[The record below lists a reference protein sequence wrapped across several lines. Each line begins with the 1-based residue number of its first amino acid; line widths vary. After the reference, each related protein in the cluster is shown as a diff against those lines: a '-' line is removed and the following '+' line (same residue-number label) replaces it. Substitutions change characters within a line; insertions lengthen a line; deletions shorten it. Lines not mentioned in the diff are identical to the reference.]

1 MAEEQ
6 SGKIKI
12 AYFVSVEQELF
23 EINCFFKSYLNNTD
37 FTNILF
43 YEEGSR
49 IESSLIKRKYQFD
62 SIVKLK
68 SINYSKNIFKTVK
81 NLIHNKREFKKNDR
95 CVDYLISIN
104 NNTLT
109 FCQLYSSLKKFK
121 LIILKTIHP
130 SFLFNDYISSIYY
143 SFFSLLFFR
152 RLTIYKKHIK
162 NGKLFNYPFPIIIPN
177 YILSTNLKS
186 FNEETQKVMAS
197 FLVQHPYKNY
207 FSDIK
212 SNISPLLIINSLYME
227 IDKNYLREV
236 NDALIKNNLNNLKV
250 YIKDH
255 PMSKISIND
264 LKKLFSNKHVIIN
277 NIDSGIDILVSSQF
291 SSVIAVGPSTL
302 NYYAKLFGLN
312 VIDLTNEISIT
323 NNEIM
328 SLINEMNESINNLG
342 EDHEKVLNE
351 IIK

>member
-1 MAEEQ
+1 MVEEQ

-37 FTNILF
+37 FINILF

-49 IESSLIKRKYQFD
+49 IENSLIKSKHQFD

-81 NLIHNKREFKKNDR
+81 KLIHNKREFKKNDR
-95 CVDYLISIN
+95 YVDYLISIN

-130 SFLFNDYISSIYY
+130 SFLYKDYLSSIYY

-152 RLTIYKKHIK
+152 RLTIYKKHLK

-177 YILSTNLKS
+177 YTLSINLKS
-186 FNEETQKVMAS
+186 FNEEKQKVMAS

-212 SNISPLLIINSLYME
+212 SNISPLLIINSLHMK
-227 IDKNYLREV
+227 IDKNYLIDVKNRFIQQK
-236 NDALIKNNLNNLKV
+236 IKDPII

-255 PMSKISIND
+255 PLAKIDSSE
-264 LKKLFSNKHVIIN
+264 LKKVFNENFEIIDNKINGLNLLMSFKFSPII
-277 NIDSGIDILVSSQF
+277 SG
-291 SSVIAVGPSTL
+291 GPSTL
-302 NYYAKLFGLN
+302 IYYAKLFGIEI
-312 VIDLTNEISIT
+312 IDISKDLKISNEEVKSKVT
-323 NNEIM
+323 
-328 SLINEMNESINNLG
+328 EMEESINNG
-342 EDHEKVLNE
+342 GLNSKKILDN
-351 IIK
+351 IIS

>member
-1 MAEEQ
+1 MVEEQ
-6 SGKIKI
+6 SGKIKM

-23 EINCFFKSYLNNTD
+23 EINCFFKSYLSNPD
-37 FTNILF
+37 FINILF
-43 YEEGSR
+43 YEEGNR
-49 IESSLIKRKYQFD
+49 IESSLINKKHKFD
-62 SIVKLK
+62 FTVKLK
-68 SINYSKNIFKTVK
+68 SINYSKNIFKTLK
-81 NLIHNKREFKKNDR
+81 NLIHNKREFKKVYKY
-95 CVDYLISIN
+95 VDYLISIN

-109 FCQLYSSLKKFK
+109 FCQLYTSLKKFK
-121 LIILKTIHP
+121 LLVIKTIHP
-130 SFLFNDYISSIYY
+130 SFFYNDYISSIYY
-143 SFFSLLFFR
+143 SLFSLLFFR
-152 RLTIYKKHIK
+152 RLTIYKKHLK

-177 YILSTNLKS
+177 YILSTNVKS
-186 FNEETQKVMAS
+186 FNMDNKKRMDS

-207 FSDIK
+207 FSNIG
-212 SNISPLLIINSLYME
+212 SNISPLLIINSLNME
-227 IDKNYLREV
+227 IDKNYLKEV

-264 LKKLFSNKHVIIN
+264 LKKLFSNKHVIMN
-277 NIDSGIDILVSSQF
+277 NLGSGIDILLTSKF

-323 NNEIM
+323 NNELK
-328 SLINEMNESINNLG
+328 SKINEMNESINNG
-342 EDHEKVLNE
+342 GKNHQKILNE